1 MKIEIRVGNTTNGK
15 RIQYHSEKLDDIK
28 KEKQRM
34 YKFLSEAEDCI
45 IENVD
50 EFLLYTLNNG
60 IMSYNVEEVT
70 SIPKFNPEK
79 YRIFEND
86 SCIQDEKGLVQQNY
100 FDFLMKSVMNDFYDK
115 LNYY

>member
-1 MKIEIRVGNTTNGK
+1 MKIEIRVGDTTNGK
-15 RIQYHSEKLDDIK
+15 RIQYHSEKIDNIK
-28 KEKQRM
+28 EEKQRM
-34 YKFLSEAEDCI
+34 YQFLIDAEDCI

-60 IMSYNVEEVT
+60 IMSFNVKLG

-79 YRIFEND
+79 YRIFESD
-86 SCIQDEKGLVQQNY
+86 VCIQDEKGLVQQNY
-100 FDFLMKSVMNDFYDK
+100 FDSLMKSVMDDFYEG

>member
-1 MKIEIRVGNTTNGK
+1 MKIEIRVGHTTNGK
-15 RIQYHSEKLDDIK
+15 RIHYYSEKLDDVK

-34 YKFLSEAEDCI
+34 YKFLSEADNCI

-50 EFLLYTLNNG
+50 EFLLYTLNNR

-86 SCIQDEKGLVQQNY
+86 MCIQDNKGLIQHNY
-100 FDFLMKSVMNDFYDK
+100 FNSLMDSVMDDFYEG
-115 LNYY
+115 LSHY